1 MFMSKNNTRSKIL
14 KAAAYIVQSDG
25 ILNLTLEAAAEKAGV
40 SKGGLLYHFPSKD
53 ALVAGMVQDPMQSYI
68 DNIEKNVD
76 QDTLQ
81 HRKGRWTRSF
91 IKGTFEQ
98 RNPDKDMDAG
108 LMAAATINRDLL
120 KPIQD
125 AYEQWQDHIDNDGL
139 DPINATILRLAV
151 DGLWFSEIFDLAP
164 LEDDRRQ
171 RVLERLIQLTK
182 ED

>member
-1 MFMSKNNTRSKIL
+1 MFMSKNNKRSKIL
-14 KAAAYIVQSDG
+14 EAAAYVVQSDG
-25 ILNLTLEAAAEKAGV
+25 ILNLTLEAAAKKAGV

-53 ALVAGMVQDPMQSYI
+53 ALVAGMVQYLMQNYI
-68 DNIEKNVD
+68 DSIGKNAD

-81 HRKGRWTRSF
+81 HGRWTRSF

-98 RNPDKDMDAG
+98 SNPDKHMDAG
-108 LMAAATINRDLL
+108 LMAAAVINRDLL

-125 AYEQWQDHIDNDGL
+125 AYEQWQDHIDDDGL

-151 DGLWFSEIFDLAP
+151 DGLWFSELFELAP

-171 RVLERLIQLTK
+171 RVLERLFQLTK
-182 ED
+182 EE